1 MLSKLVF
8 AQVSLPCAETTLGSK
23 LAKRMHGQKT
33 AFPSLMSVRNGA
45 RLELVSIS
53 VIKIR
58 EVLYSPSL
66 DKKNAYSSAL
76 SNN

>member
-33 AFPSLMSVRNGA
+33 AFLSLMSVRNGA
-45 RLELVSIS
+45 RLEFPINFSEKNNRSSLFSIL
-53 VIKIR
+53 R
-58 EVLYSPSL
+58 Q
-66 DKKNAYSSAL
+66 KKRI
-76 SNN
+76 